1 MKLENEQILIDAIKD
16 ADLVL
21 IGIGEEWGVSF
32 EEMLKDVDFSKDFSK
47 FETEEQRNSLVP
59 ILQREY
65 LKEIHDPQLKAA
77 YANLLELVKD
87 KNYFLLSM
95 NQDRYPALSG
105 FNEERMVFP
114 CGGYTRLQCD
124 IGCTDELHDSAI
136 CDEIY
141 QKIHEDMDIEGLA
154 MPVCEKCGKELVF
167 NNVKAVK
174 YLEAGYLPTWER
186 YMKWLQGTVNK
197 KLCLVE
203 LGVSMRFPSVIRWPF
218 EKTTFYNQ
226 KAKFFRIHH
235 SLSQA
240 AENIGDRCYTYDE
253 NSVAYMAK
261 LFVS

>member
-1 MKLENEQILIDAIKD
+1 MRLENEQILMDAVKD

-32 EEMLKDVDFSKDFSK
+32 DEMLKDIDFSRDFAK
-47 FETEEQRNSLVP
+47 LDNEEQRNSLVP

-77 YANLLELVKD
+77 YNNLLKLVKD
-87 KNYFLLSM
+87 KNYFVLSM
-95 NQDRYPALSG
+95 NQDRYPLISG
-105 FNEERMVFP
+105 FQDDRVVFP
-114 CGGYTRLQCD
+114 CGGYHMLQCD
-124 IGCTDELHDSAI
+124 IGCTDELLDDAI

-141 QKIHEDMDIEGLA
+141 QKLHAGEPVDKLI
-154 MPVCEKCGKELVF
+154 MPVCDKCGKELVF
-167 NNVKAVK
+167 NNVKAMK
-174 YLEAGYLPTWER
+174 YVEAGYLPIWER

-197 KLCLVE
+197 KLCLIE

-226 KAKFFRIHH
+226 KSKFFRIHH
-235 SLSQA
+235 SLSQV
-240 AENIGDRCYTYDE
+240 AENIGDRCYTCDE
-253 NSVAYMAK
+253 NSVEYMAK

>member
-1 MKLENEQILIDAIKD
+1 MKLDNKQILTDAVKE

-21 IGIGEEWGVSF
+21 IGIGEEWGVTF
-32 EEMLKDVDFSKDFSK
+32 DDMLKAPDFSKNFVKLGTD
-47 FETEEQRNSLVP
+47 EQRNTFVP
-59 ILQREY
+59 VLQREY
-65 LKEIHDPQLKAA
+65 LKEIRDPQLKIA
-77 YANLLELVKD
+77 YSNLLELVKD
-87 KNYFLLSM
+87 KNYFLISM
-95 NQDRYPALSG
+95 NQDRYPAISG
-105 FNEERMVFP
+105 FNVERMVFP

-124 IGCTDELHDSAI
+124 IGCTDELYADVI

-141 QKIHEDMDIEGLA
+141 QKIHEDMDIEELA
-154 MPVCEKCGKELVF
+154 MPVCDKCGKELVF
-167 NNVKAVK
+167 NNIKAVK

-197 KLCLVE
+197 KLCLLE

-235 SLSQA
+235 SLSQT
-240 AENIGDRCYTYDE
+240 AENIGDRCYTCDE